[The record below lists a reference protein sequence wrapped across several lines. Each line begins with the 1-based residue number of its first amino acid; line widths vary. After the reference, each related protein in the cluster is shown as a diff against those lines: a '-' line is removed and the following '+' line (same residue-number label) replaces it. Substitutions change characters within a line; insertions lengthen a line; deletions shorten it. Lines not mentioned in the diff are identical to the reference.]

1 MNRLA
6 LFSLSS
12 SLPWGED
19 PATLLKGGLLEEALL
34 LRTCWRR
41 ELYAL
46 LPETPAPGLPEPDLR
61 GGGVVR
67 HLLRVLL
74 GGLFSGLGLGFA
86 CSLAGSLGALAVL
99 ALLGPFVPRSLSVE
113 GLSVAQAGAF
123 NLAQLGVVGF
133 LLGSWGAALPYVP
146 LLALSALVTG
156 AGTGFLARILWRR
169 GLLEPRESRDLS
181 SESERRI
188 P

>member
-1 MNRLA
+1 MPSPSRRLVLDALLVTLGVAVHQMEAALPPLLPGVKPGLANVFGLVAFLA
-6 LFSLSS
+6 L
-12 SLPWGED
+12 G
-19 PATLLKGGLLEEALL
+19 
-34 LRTCWRR
+34 WRD
-41 ELYAL
+41 AAAV
-46 LPETPAPGLPEPDLR
+46 T
-61 GGGVVR
+61 
-67 HLLRVLL
+67 LLRVLL

-86 CSLAGSLGALAVL
+86 CSLAGSLGALAIL

-169 GLLEPRESRDLS
+169 GLLEPRESGDLS

>member
-1 MNRLA
+1 MPSPSRRLVLDALLVTLGVAVHQMEAALPPLLPGVKPGLANVFGLVAFLA
-6 LFSLSS
+6 LG
-12 SLPWGED
+12 WQD
-19 PATLLKGGLLEEALL
+19 AAAVT
-34 LRTCWRR
+34 
-41 ELYAL
+41 
-46 LPETPAPGLPEPDLR
+46 
-61 GGGVVR
+61 
-67 HLLRVLL
+67 LLRVLL

-86 CSLAGSLGALAVL
+86 CSLAGSLGALAIL

>member
-1 MNRLA
+1 MPSPSRRLVLDALLVTLGVAVHQMEAALPPLLPGVKPGLANVFGLVAFLA
-6 LFSLSS
+6 L
-12 SLPWGED
+12 G
-19 PATLLKGGLLEEALL
+19 
-34 LRTCWRR
+34 WRD
-41 ELYAL
+41 AAAV
-46 LPETPAPGLPEPDLR
+46 T
-61 GGGVVR
+61 
-67 HLLRVLL
+67 LLRVLL

-86 CSLAGSLGALAVL
+86 CSLAGSLGALAIL

-169 GLLEPRESRDLS
+169 RLLEPRESRDLS

>member
-1 MNRLA
+1 MPSPSRRLVLDALLVTLGVAVHQMEAALPPLLPGVKPGLANVFGLVAFLA
-6 LFSLSS
+6 L
-12 SLPWGED
+12 G
-19 PATLLKGGLLEEALL
+19 
-34 LRTCWRR
+34 WRD
-41 ELYAL
+41 AAAV
-46 LPETPAPGLPEPDLR
+46 T
-61 GGGVVR
+61 
-67 HLLRVLL
+67 LLRVLL

-99 ALLGPFVPRSLSVE
+99 AFLGPFVPRSLSVE

-169 GLLEPRESRDLS
+169 GLLEPRESGDLS

>member
-1 MNRLA
+1 MPSPSRRLVLDALLVTLGVAVHQMEAALPPLLPGVKPGLANVFGLVAFLA
-6 LFSLSS
+6 L
-12 SLPWGED
+12 G
-19 PATLLKGGLLEEALL
+19 
-34 LRTCWRR
+34 WRD
-41 ELYAL
+41 AAAV
-46 LPETPAPGLPEPDLR
+46 T
-61 GGGVVR
+61 
-67 HLLRVLL
+67 LLRVLL
-74 GGLFSGLGLGFA
+74 GGLFSGLGLWFA
-86 CSLAGSLGALAVL
+86 CSLAGSLGALAIL

>member
-1 MNRLA
+1 MPSPSRRLVLDALLVTLGVAVHQMEAALPPLLPGVKPGLANVFGLVAFLA
-6 LFSLSS
+6 L
-12 SLPWGED
+12 G
-19 PATLLKGGLLEEALL
+19 
-34 LRTCWRR
+34 WRD
-41 ELYAL
+41 AAAV
-46 LPETPAPGLPEPDLR
+46 T
-61 GGGVVR
+61 
-67 HLLRVLL
+67 LLRVLL

-86 CSLAGSLGALAVL
+86 CSLAGSLGALAIL

>member
-1 MNRLA
+1 MPSPSRRLVLDALLVTLGVAVHQMEAALPPLLPGVKPGLANVFGLVAFLA
-6 LFSLSS
+6 L
-12 SLPWGED
+12 G
-19 PATLLKGGLLEEALL
+19 
-34 LRTCWRR
+34 WRD
-41 ELYAL
+41 AAAV
-46 LPETPAPGLPEPDLR
+46 T
-61 GGGVVR
+61 
-67 HLLRVLL
+67 LLRVLL

-86 CSLAGSLGALAVL
+86 CSLAGSLGALAIL
-99 ALLGPFVPRSLSVE
+99 ALLGPFVPRSLSVA

>member
-1 MNRLA
+1 MPSPSRRLV
-6 LFSLSS
+6 L
-12 SLPWGED
+12 D
-19 PATLLKGGLLEEALL
+19 ALL
-34 LRTCWRR
+34 VTLGVAVHQM
-41 ELYAL
+41 EAALPPL
-46 LPETPAPGLPEPDLR
+46 LPGVKPGLANVFGLVAFVALGWRDATA
-61 GGGVVR
+61 VT
-67 HLLRVLL
+67 LLRVFL
-74 GGLFSGLGLGFA
+74 GGLFSGLGLAFL
-86 CSLAGSLGALAVL
+86 CSLGGSLAALAAL
-99 ALLGPFVPRSLSVE
+99 ILLGRFVPDRLSVE

>member
-1 MNRLA
+1 MGSPSRRLV
-6 LFSLSS
+6 L
-12 SLPWGED
+12 D
-19 PATLLKGGLLEEALL
+19 GLLVALGLAVHQAEAALPP
-34 LRTCWRR
+34 
-41 ELYAL
+41 L
-46 LPETPAPGLPEPDLR
+46 LPGVKPGLANVFGLVAFVALGWRDAAA
-61 GGGVVR
+61 VT
-67 HLLRVLL
+67 LLRVFL
-74 GGLFSGLGLGFA
+74 GGLFSGLGLAFL
-86 CSLAGSLGALAVL
+86 CSLGGSLAALAAL
-99 ALLGPFVPRSLSVE
+99 ILLGRFVPDRLSLE

>member
-1 MNRLA
+1 MPSPSRRLVLDALLVTLGVAVHQMEAALPPLLPGVKPGLANVFGLVAFLA
-6 LFSLSS
+6 L
-12 SLPWGED
+12 G
-19 PATLLKGGLLEEALL
+19 
-34 LRTCWRR
+34 WRD
-41 ELYAL
+41 AAAV
-46 LPETPAPGLPEPDLR
+46 T
-61 GGGVVR
+61 
-67 HLLRVLL
+67 LLRVLL

>member
-1 MNRLA
+1 MPSPSRRLV
-6 LFSLSS
+6 L
-12 SLPWGED
+12 D
-19 PATLLKGGLLEEALL
+19 ALL
-34 LRTCWRR
+34 VTLGVAVHQM
-41 ELYAL
+41 EAALPPL
-46 LPETPAPGLPEPDLR
+46 LPGVKPGLANVFGLVAFVALGWRDAAA
-61 GGGVVR
+61 VT
-67 HLLRVLL
+67 LLRVLL

-86 CSLAGSLGALAVL
+86 CSLAGSLGALAIL

>member
-1 MNRLA
+1 MGSPSRRLVLDGLLVALGLAVHQAEAALPPLLPGVKPGLANVFGLVAFLA
-6 LFSLSS
+6 L
-12 SLPWGED
+12 G
-19 PATLLKGGLLEEALL
+19 
-34 LRTCWRR
+34 WRD
-41 ELYAL
+41 AAAV
-46 LPETPAPGLPEPDLR
+46 T
-61 GGGVVR
+61 
-67 HLLRVLL
+67 LLRVLL

-86 CSLAGSLGALAVL
+86 CSLAGSLGALAIL

>member
-1 MNRLA
+1 MTLGVAVHQMEAALPPLLPGVKPGLANVFGLVAFLA
-6 LFSLSS
+6 L
-12 SLPWGED
+12 G
-19 PATLLKGGLLEEALL
+19 
-34 LRTCWRR
+34 WRD
-41 ELYAL
+41 AAAV
-46 LPETPAPGLPEPDLR
+46 T
-61 GGGVVR
+61 
-67 HLLRVLL
+67 LLRVLL

>member
-1 MNRLA
+1 MPSPSRRLVLDALLVTLGVAVHQMEAALPPLLPGVKPGLANVFGLVAFLA
-6 LFSLSS
+6 L
-12 SLPWGED
+12 G
-19 PATLLKGGLLEEALL
+19 
-34 LRTCWRR
+34 WRD
-41 ELYAL
+41 AAAV
-46 LPETPAPGLPEPDLR
+46 T
-61 GGGVVR
+61 
-67 HLLRVLL
+67 LLRVLL

-169 GLLEPRESRDLS
+169 GLLEPRESGDLS